1 MEPLHL
7 LQRRRRVLGRRN
19 SGGCRWPDLE
29 SELRRLHPLGRVGT
43 PAEVAGVVA
52 HLLSDD
58 AAFVNGAVVPVD
70 GGRAALGVDPEA
82 RSV

>member
-1 MEPLHL
+1 M
-7 LQRRRRVLGRRN
+7 
-19 SGGCRWPDLE
+19 
-29 SELRRLHPLGRVGT
+29 
-43 PAEVAGVVA
+43 VA

-82 RSV
+82 RRV